1 MIPEIPS
8 LAALHADDFDYD
20 LPQHQ
25 IAVEPKPDRDSSKLL
40 VYKDNAIIEDTYHNI
55 VNYLDANHFLVF
67 NNSKVVQA
75 RLQFDRGV
83 GKKIEIFCLEPAD
96 KSVDMTLALQ
106 KKGQVEWRCFVGNLK
121 KWKEKVL
128 SMQIPIGKDFFVLS
142 AELLEKE
149 YDSWVV
155 QLSWDKEDL
164 VFADVLEAAGK
175 IPLPP
180 YIEREARDDDK
191 ITYQTIYAKD
201 QGSVAAPTAGLHF
214 TQHVFDSFKNK
225 GIVYEYLTLHVGAGT
240 FKPVKNTLIKEHQM
254 HDEQVL
260 IEKRF
265 LEKLLQQVLQGNKI
279 VAVGTTSA
287 RFLESIYWM
296 GCKVGADANSHSL
309 DLGQWEAYSIPEL
322 TVENS
327 LRKLIQFFTDQKIE
341 KLQARTS
348 IMIVPGYNWKMAD
361 KLVTNFHQ
369 PKSTLVMLVS
379 SFLGGNW
386 KVVYNYALNNDF
398 RFLSYG
404 DGCLL
409 EVNRS

>member
-1 MIPEIPS
+1 MIPEIPN
-8 LAALHADDFDYD
+8 LATLHAEDFDYN
-20 LPQHQ
+20 LPQEL
-25 IAVEPKPDRDSSKLL
+25 IATEPKPDRDSSKLL
-40 VYKDNAIIEDTYHNI
+40 IYKDGGIVEDNYKNI
-55 VNYLDANHFLVF
+55 AEYLSADHFLVF
-67 NNSKVVQA
+67 NNSRVVQA
-75 RLQFDRGV
+75 RLQFDTNTA
-83 GKKIEIFCLEPAD
+83 KKIEIFCLEPAD

-106 KKGQVEWRCFVGNLK
+106 KSNQVEWRCFVGNLK

-128 SMQIPIGKDFFVLS
+128 TMQVPLAEGFFVLS
-142 AELLEKE
+142 AELLDREH
-149 YDSWVV
+149 DSWTIK
-155 QLSWDKEDL
+155 LSWDNDNL

-180 YIEREARDDDK
+180 YIEREAQDDDK

-214 TQHVFDSFKNK
+214 TKHIFESFDQK
-225 GIVYEYLTLHVGAGT
+225 GIDYAYLTLHVGAGT
-240 FKPVKNTLIKEHQM
+240 FKPVKNTLIKEHHM

-260 IEKRF
+260 IDIQF
-265 LEKLLQQVLQGNKI
+265 LEKLLLSIRRGKKI

-296 GCKVGADANSHSL
+296 GSKLSSDTNVSSL
-309 DLGQWEAYSIPEL
+309 DLGQWESYSLPSISTE
-322 TVENS
+322 ES
-327 LRKLIQFFTDQKIE
+327 LNNLIQFFASQKIE

-348 IMIVPGYNWKMAD
+348 IMIIPGYSWKMVD

-386 KVVYNYALNNDF
+386 KGIYDYALNNDF

-409 EVNRS
+409 ERG

>member
-8 LAALHADDFDYD
+8 LATLHADDFDYH
-20 LPQHQ
+20 LPQEQ
-25 IAVEPKPDRDSSKLL
+25 IAIEPKPDRDSSKLL
-40 VYKDNAIIEDTYHNI
+40 IYKDDKIVEDAYRNI
-55 VNYLDANHFLVF
+55 VNFLNVDHFLVF
-67 NNSKVVQA
+67 NNSRVVQA

-106 KKGQVEWRCFVGNLK
+106 KPNQVEWRCFVGNLK

-128 SMQIPIGKDFFVLS
+128 SMQVPLEDRFFVLS

-149 YDSWVV
+149 YDSWIVK
-155 QLSWDKEDL
+155 LSWDNENL

-180 YIEREARDDDK
+180 YIEREAQDDDK

-201 QGSVAAPTAGLHF
+201 RGSVAAPTAGLHF
-214 TQHVFDSFKNK
+214 TQGIFERLKTK
-225 GIVYEYLTLHVGAGT
+225 GIDYDYLTLHVGAGT
-240 FKPVKNTLIKEHQM
+240 FKPVKNTLIKEHLM

-260 IEKRF
+260 IDIHF
-265 LEKLLQQVLQGNKI
+265 LEKLIRKVQQGTKI

-296 GCKVGADANSHSL
+296 GCKLASGTNPSTL
-309 DLGQWEAYSIPEL
+309 DLGQWESYFLPNL
-322 TVENS
+322 TIDDS
-327 LRKLIQFFTDQKIE
+327 LNNLLKFFVRHKIE

-348 IMIVPGYNWKMAD
+348 IMIVPGYNWKMVD
-361 KLVTNFHQ
+361 KLITNFHQ
-369 PKSTLVMLVS
+369 PKSTLIMLVS
-379 SFLGGNW
+379 SFIGGNW
-386 KVVYNYALNNDF
+386 KVVYDYALKNDF

-409 EVNRS
+409 ERG